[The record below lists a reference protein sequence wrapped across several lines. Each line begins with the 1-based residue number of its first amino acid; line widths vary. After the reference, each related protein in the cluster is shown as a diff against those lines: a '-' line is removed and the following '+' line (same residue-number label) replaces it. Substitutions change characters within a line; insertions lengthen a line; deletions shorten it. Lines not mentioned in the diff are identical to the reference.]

1 MYKWIIININKIQN
15 LFYLGAILQVFI
27 VYYMLQYFFDFL
39 YNNDVDLYPHNKNVF
54 ILYLNISIYY
64 FLINYI

>member
-27 VYYMLQYFFDFL
+27 VYNTLQYSFNFL
-39 YNNDVDLYPHNKNVF
+39 YNNAVDLYPHNKNVF
-54 ILYLNISIYY
+54 ILYLNIIIYY
-64 FLINYI
+64 FLINYS